1 MKAKVEDLCSR
12 VNALKFSLA
21 GAAYKVLSRLFTVKC
36 AHAYGSET
44 WLFNDK
50 SSKGYWSA
58 YGQGVRRLLGVPP
71 SCPTIVIESITGTKG
86 APHVNLMKFIN
97 LAKSMENSEN
107 SKIKFIYDIAA
118 ADARS
123 VISRNLAYINEL
135 WGSLTPPVVTPD
147 ASGLT
152 EDICQLLDARE
163 GRIDL
168 GLTSDDIDD
177 RMLLLCMR

>member
-1 MKAKVEDLCSR
+1 
-12 VNALKFSLA
+12 
-21 GAAYKVLSRLFTVKC
+21 
-36 AHAYGSET
+36 
-44 WLFNDK
+44 
-50 SSKGYWSA
+50 
-58 YGQGVRRLLGVPP
+58 
-71 SCPTIVIESITGTKG
+71 
-86 APHVNLMKFIN
+86 MKFIN

-135 WGSLTPPVVTPD
+135 WGSANPPVVTPD